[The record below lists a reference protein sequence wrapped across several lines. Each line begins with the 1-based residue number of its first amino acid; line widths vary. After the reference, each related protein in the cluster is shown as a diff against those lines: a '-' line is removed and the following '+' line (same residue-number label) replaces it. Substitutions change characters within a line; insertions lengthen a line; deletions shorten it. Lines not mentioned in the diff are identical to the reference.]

1 MGTLEE
7 NPKGTADYC
16 TACTSC
22 ITACPVTAATSK
34 FRGPKLVGPAQSRLN
49 FAEPDAEASLEYC
62 SNCKNCDI
70 SCPSGV
76 AVSTLNMLQ
85 RGEYYRS
92 HSHPLRDQILAHG
105 EQMIKLARKLPLGAF
120 FANLGADIGHRTGLF
135 KMIGIAAK
143 RPMPKYAA
151 KSFLQQFRS
160 IKQKSYP
167 DKVVFFPGCFINEND
182 PDVGLAFVKVMQQNH
197 YEVIVDEDFVCCGSP
212 MVVTGYLDEAEEHAR
227 KNTLLIRKWTDK
239 GYPILTCCTSCSLML
254 KQEYAELFDL
264 PDVHSNA
271 TFVYDAFEF
280 LLDLYEKNRLNKN
293 FNGQGGNFIYHAPCH
308 LRVQGIGTP
317 ALEVLSLV
325 PNVVVENADAG
336 CCGISGN
343 YGFKEDKYE
352 ISMQVGQELF
362 RRIKESSASK
372 VISDCG
378 TCRLQIEHG
387 ADVKAIHPIEV
398 LSAAYH
404 D

>member
-22 ITACPVTAATSK
+22 ITTCPVTAATSK

-92 HSHPLRDQILAHG
+92 HPHPLRDHILAHG
-105 EQMIKLARKLPLGAF
+105 EQMIKLARKLPFGSF
-120 FANLGADIGHRTGLF
+120 FANLGASIGRKTGMF
-135 KMIGIAAK
+135 KMIGIASK
-143 RPMPKYAA
+143 RPMPQYAS

-160 IKQKSYP
+160 IKQTSYP

-182 PDVGLAFVKVMQQNH
+182 PDVGIAFVKVMQQNH
-197 YEVIVDEDFVCCGSP
+197 YEVIVDENFVCCGSP
-212 MVVTGYLDEAEEHAR
+212 LVVTGYLDEAQANAR
-227 KNTLLIRKWTDK
+227 KNTALIRKWTEQ

-264 PDVHSNA
+264 PDLHENA
-271 TFVYDAFEF
+271 KHVYDACEF
-280 LLDLYEKNRLNKN
+280 LLDLHEKDRFDQTFSGK
-293 FNGQGGNFIYHAPCH
+293 GGNYIYHAPCH

-317 ALEVLSLV
+317 ALELLSLV

-378 TCRLQIEHG
+378 TCRMQIEHG
-387 ADVKAIHPIEV
+387 SGFKTVHPIEV

-404 D
+404 A